1 MPPSLRLPRD
11 PSTALLPSP
20 AGDRLDIPV
29 RDLMRPG
36 VIVIAEDASIEQA
49 QRALLAHGVHAIL
62 VVEHGGRPLGWATSR
77 GLLSWCNRD
86 VALHAARD
94 AVSEAALAV
103 EPWSTAE
110 EALAVL
116 LRTGASRL
124 LVARTADG
132 LPEGVV
138 ADLDLLAVLA

>member
-1 MPPSLRLPRD
+1 
-11 PSTALLPSP
+11 
-20 AGDRLDIPV
+20 V
-29 RDLMRPG
+29 RDVMRPG
-36 VIVIAEDASIEQA
+36 VIAIDEDASIEQA
-49 QRALLAHGVHAIL
+49 QRTLLAHRVHAIL

-77 GLLSWCNRD
+77 DLLSWCNRD

-94 AVSEAALAV
+94 AVGEAAVAV
-103 EPWSTAE
+103 EPSATARE
-110 EALAVL
+110 GLAVL
-116 LRTGASRL
+116 LCTGASRL